1 MIRVSHYIADFF
13 VAMGIRDVF
22 LVSGGGMMFL
32 LDGLACQ
39 KELNVICT
47 HHEQAAAMAGVAHA
61 KLLGKPAVVYVTT
74 GCGSTNAITGLVDA
88 WQDSVPVI
96 FISGQSKRSES
107 IRGTGIS
114 VRQLGVQEV
123 DILPIVKS
131 ITKYSVYVD
140 TPEKIGFYLQQAWEM
155 AISGRPGPVWLD
167 IPLDVQAS
175 EIDCEVDCEVFSKL
189 SLPGMDKPST
199 SEEDL
204 LYIHECLAKAKR
216 PIVLVGQGVRLACAE
231 SLLQQLLEK
240 YNLPM
245 VTSRLGIDVIPT
257 DHSLYI
263 GRIGNKGDR
272 AGNFSIQNADFILAI
287 GSRLSISSTGHD
299 YKNFGR
305 DAIIVVVDI
314 DPQEHAKN
322 TVCIDRLIHS
332 DSFNFIFKL
341 LHFPAHYDYSEWAEI
356 CQRWRAQFSLFLP
369 KLNKPKQKINMYRF
383 MEVLNALLP
392 EDAIVISDAGSAFY
406 IVSQSLRIRR
416 GQRYITSGGQAD
428 MGFGLPALVGAS
440 VASGRGAVVGIIGD
454 GSFQMNIQ
462 ELQTLIH
469 NRLPAKI
476 FVMNNDGYLSIRAMQ
491 MRYFN
496 GRILGTDER
505 SGVSF
510 PSIKRIA
517 AAYGI
522 PYVKISRTG
531 DLEKGIHQTLNMA
544 GLVLCEVVCLPE
556 QDIVSVSSLQRSDG
570 VMVSKPLE
578 DMYPFLPRP
587 QFLSEMIID
596 PLDESK

>member
-1 MIRVSHYIADFF
+1 M
-13 VAMGIRDVF
+13 
-22 LVSGGGMMFL
+22 
-32 LDGLACQ
+32 
-39 KELNVICT
+39 
-47 HHEQAAAMAGVAHA
+47 
-61 KLLGKPAVVYVTT
+61 
-74 GCGSTNAITGLVDA
+74 
-88 WQDSVPVI
+88 
-96 FISGQSKRSES
+96 
-107 IRGTGIS
+107 
-114 VRQLGVQEV
+114 
-123 DILPIVKS
+123 
-131 ITKYSVYVD
+131 
-140 TPEKIGFYLQQAWEM
+140 
-155 AISGRPGPVWLD
+155 
-167 IPLDVQAS
+167 
-175 EIDCEVDCEVFSKL
+175 
-189 SLPGMDKPST
+189 
-199 SEEDL
+199 
-204 LYIHECLAKAKR
+204 
-216 PIVLVGQGVRLACAE
+216 
-231 SLLQQLLEK
+231 
-240 YNLPM
+240 
-245 VTSRLGIDVIPT
+245 
-257 DHSLYI
+257 
-263 GRIGNKGDR
+263 
-272 AGNFSIQNADFILAI
+272 
-287 GSRLSISSTGHD
+287 
-299 YKNFGR
+299 
-305 DAIIVVVDI
+305 
-314 DPQEHAKN
+314 
-322 TVCIDRLIHS
+322 
-332 DSFNFIFKL
+332 
-341 LHFPAHYDYSEWAEI
+341 
-356 CQRWRAQFSLFLP
+356 
-369 KLNKPKQKINMYRF
+369 
-383 MEVLNALLP
+383 
-392 EDAIVISDAGSAFY
+392 ISDAGSAFY

-440 VASGRGAVVGIIGD
+440 IASGRGAVVGIIGD

-469 NRLPAKI
+469 YRLPAKI

-510 PSIKRIA
+510 PSLKRIA